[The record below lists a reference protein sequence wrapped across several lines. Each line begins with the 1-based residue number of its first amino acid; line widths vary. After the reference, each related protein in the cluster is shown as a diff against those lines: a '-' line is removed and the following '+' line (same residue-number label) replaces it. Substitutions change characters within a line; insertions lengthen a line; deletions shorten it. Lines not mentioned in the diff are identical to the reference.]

1 MGVSG
6 RSTPSNWAPRGFLK
20 DLLLVKILH
29 TQTHTSICVCV
40 FVLIICDSPL
50 GTTAH
55 LINWHLYKWDLI
67 TDLYPSFSPLCLSH
81 TFFNTH
87 WFSHCLYS
95 WYLSVFFC
103 SSLSLSLSLSS
114 SVLELLWDVEL
125 HIHVRCL
132 VCAGGSLQ
140 SFEDAFR
147 HCCLCLICEMFN
159 TASKVKASHRLFS
172 LSAAC

>member
-20 DLLLVKILH
+20 DLLLVKIPH

-67 TDLYPSFSPLCLSH
+67 TDLYPSFFPLCLSH

-95 WYLSVFFC
+95 CYLSVFFC
-103 SSLSLSLSLSS
+103 SSLSLSLSLSVFLCGMWNS
-114 SVLELLWDVEL
+114 IFMLDVWCVPVGVCRVLKMLLGIVDSVLSVK
-125 HIHVRCL
+125 CL
-132 VCAGGSLQ
+132 TQHPKWKPLISYSLSLQ
-140 SFEDAFR
+140 P
-147 HCCLCLICEMFN
+147 
-159 TASKVKASHRLFS
+159 ASE
-172 LSAAC
+172 